1 MKSSIV
7 PIGNSKGI
15 RIPKAI
21 LKQCD
26 IEKDIILEVI
36 DNCIIIKSFKQEP
49 RKDWEKSFKKMS
61 ARNDDQ
67 LLIDDSIDLDMDGW
81 EW

>member
-21 LKQCD
+21 LKQCN
-26 IEKDIILEVI
+26 IEKDIILEVK
-36 DNCIIIKSFKQEP
+36 DNCIIIKSFKQDP
-49 RKDWEKSFKKMS
+49 RKNWEKSFKKMS
-61 ARNDDQ
+61 KNKEDQ
-67 LLIDDSIDLDMDGW
+67 LIIDDNIDLNMEGW